1 MKCQPIRPIQTRI
14 AFLHKVDTPKE
25 PKITVIPEPQK
36 DVFKKS
42 EDNTDKKV
50 FRDGRINR

>member
-14 AFLHKVDTPKE
+14 TFLHKVDTLKE

-36 DVFKKS
+36 DVFKKN
-42 EDNTDKKV
+42 EKKTNKK
-50 FRDGRINR
+50 GI